1 MLIDEQLCSGCGE
14 CVFYCVV
21 GAAISLEDDGVS
33 RINQDRCVECG
44 ACLRAGVCPKDAI
57 YQQPLEWPR
66 VLRAQFSDPL
76 GVHPK
81 TGIPGRGTEE
91 IKTNDVTDRVKPG
104 FAGMAVEV
112 GRPSVGTR
120 LAEVERIAMAL
131 SKIGVEHE
139 PANPV
144 TFLMEDKE
152 TGKMQ
157 EDVLHEYVLSAIIE
171 FIVPR
176 SKVVQVLDT
185 LKEVAP
191 EVDSVFSIDL
201 AMRYEPDGSVPIEQV
216 VREAGYIMAPNGKVN
231 IGMVTH
237 LSTHH
242 SALE

>member
-1 MLIDEQLCSGCGE
+1 MLIDEQLCTGCGE
-14 CVFYCVV
+14 CVPYCVV
-21 GAAISLEDDGVS
+21 GAISLGDDGVS
-33 RINQDRCVECG
+33 RINLDGCVECR
-44 ACLRAGVCPKDAI
+44 ACLRAQVCLVDAI
-57 YQQPLEWPR
+57 HGQPLGWPR

-104 FAGMAVEV
+104 YAGMAVEV

-120 LAEVERIAMAL
+120 LAEVEKIAMAL

-144 TFLMEDKE
+144 TFLMVDKE

-157 EDVLHEYVLSAIIE
+157 DDVLQECVLSAIIE
-171 FIVPR
+171 FVVPQ

-185 LKEVAP
+185 LKDVSTK
-191 EVDSVFSIDL
+191 VDTVFSVDL
-201 AMRYEPDGSVPIEQV
+201 AVRYE
-216 VREAGYIMAPNGKVN
+216 
-231 IGMVTH
+231 
-237 LSTHH
+237 L
-242 SALE
+242 

>member
-1 MLIDEQLCSGCGE
+1 MLIDEQQCTGCGE
-14 CVFYCVV
+14 CVPYCVV
-21 GAAISLEDDGVS
+21 GAITLGDDGVS
-33 RINQDRCVECG
+33 RIDEDGCVECG
-44 ACLRAGVCPKDAI
+44 ACLRSGACLTGAI
-57 YQQPLEWPR
+57 YQQPLEYPR
-66 VLRAQFSDPL
+66 ILRAQFSDPL

-120 LAEVERIAMAL
+120 LSEVEKIAMAL

-144 TFLMEDKE
+144 TFLMVDRE

-157 EDVLHEYVLSAIIE
+157 DDVLQEYVLSAIIE
-171 FIVPR
+171 FIVPQ
-176 SKVVQVLDT
+176 SKVVKVLDT

-191 EVDSVFSIDL
+191 DVDSVFSVDL
-201 AMRYEPDGSVPIEQV
+201 AVRYEPDGSVPIEKV
-216 VREAGYIMAPNGKVN
+216 VKDAGYYLAPNGKVN
-231 IGMVTH
+231 VGMITY
-237 LSTHH
+237 LRGQ
-242 SALE
+242 LGGER

>member
-1 MLIDEQLCSGCGE
+1 MLIDEQACSGCGE
-14 CVFYCVV
+14 CVPYCTV
-21 GAAISLEDDGVS
+21 GAIALGDDGVS
-33 RINQDRCVECG
+33 RVDLDECVECG
-44 ACLRAGVCPKDAI
+44 ACLRAGVCPTDAF
-57 YQQPLEWPR
+57 YMQPMEWPR
-66 VLRAQFSDPL
+66 VLRSQFSDPL

-120 LAEVERIAMAL
+120 LSEVEKIAMAL

-144 TFLMEDKE
+144 TFLMTDKA

-157 EDVLHEYVLSAIIE
+157 DEVLQEKVLSAIIE
-171 FIVPR
+171 FIVPQ
-176 SKVVQVLDT
+176 SKVVDVLTT

-191 EVDSVFSIDL
+191 KVDTVFSIDL
-201 AMRYEPDGSVPIEQV
+201 AVRYEADGSVPIRKIVED
-216 VREAGYIMAPNGKVN
+216 AGFELRPNGKVN
-231 IGMVTH
+231 IGLVTH
-237 LSTHH
+237 LQGR
-242 SALE
+242 